1 MKRSDDIN
9 TLASGC
15 IWRFSKKNTDMH
27 VALRGNL
34 SRSGSAA
41 DLVEASKD
49 AASLLVCT
57 LTKFFWLGVQIFL
70 SDVISGGLLG
80 HLDPPYLALGANC

>member
-1 MKRSDDIN
+1 
-9 TLASGC
+9 
-15 IWRFSKKNTDMH
+15 

-34 SRSGSAA
+34 SGLVCST
-41 DLVEASKD
+41 DLVKVSKD

-57 LTKFFWLGVQIFL
+57 RKKNFLLGGFFV

-80 HLDPPYLALGANC
+80 HLGPLCLALGTNR